1 MSAQASFTAEQLR
14 AIERRDGPLL
24 VSAGAGAGKTSVL
37 VERFVRSVIEDGA
50 AVDSILAITFT
61 EKAAAQLRARVRG
74 RFSECQRPVEARAT
88 ETAWIST
95 IHGFCAR
102 VLRTHAL
109 TAGLDPE
116 FRVMEALEAERLGL
130 EAFDLALLDFMG
142 KADEGKRLDLLV
154 RYGPDRL
161 ADMVRTAYSHLRSL
175 GHEHPRLPDLDAP
188 EPAGEVEELRAAAR
202 LALAELGASAG
213 KKVGAA
219 RAAVESCLELL
230 DADGLPEPAALKP
243 FGFSPGG
250 ANVLKGPACARYLE
264 ARNSLLAL
272 CAAQA
277 EFADHGHLRD
287 LLDAYGTRYEALKRE
302 RSGVDFDDLEL
313 RATRL
318 FAEEPEVCKGYAGRF
333 TQIMVDEF
341 QDTNR
346 LQNRLLAQL
355 GRDNLFRVGDERQ
368 SIYRFRH
375 ADVAVFREHRDAAE
389 AAGRAERVTVN
400 FRSRGEVLEAVD
412 ALFGSLW
419 GDSFEPLREGPA
431 AREGEPRSLP
441 CVELLVTDRC
451 AQRWKEHAGAE
462 EDEDAAE
469 ILFGASMRG
478 VPTWRAAEA
487 RVLARRIEQLT
498 GDGPYE
504 HREVV
509 VLVRAT
515 TNLSVYERAL
525 EERGIPTYVL
535 GGRGYWSQQQVADLR
550 AYLAALANPRDE
562 LALHSLLGSPI
573 VGVSLDALVLVADLG
588 RRAHGV
594 WDALERLVP
603 VDGGGRDEQAAA
615 LAAAL
620 PAEDLR
626 RLESFVSRFRGERMD
641 APRMSLERLI
651 DRAVTDSGYDR
662 TVLALPAGERRMANV
677 RKLMRMAREFE
688 AEEGRDLRGFIDF
701 VAERDLVQE
710 REGQAPLESEDVQA
724 VRLMTVH
731 RAKGLEFPV
740 VCVGDLG
747 KRGREED
754 SALRITEDGSV
765 GIRLASIKGD
775 RMDSAQLVQI
785 KERQRREDEEEE
797 RRVFYVAATRAQEHL
812 VLSGAT
818 DLENLPE
825 AADMEEPMRWIRS
838 ALHGRP
844 GVRAEEVRP
853 ADLDAALPA
862 ADRAP
867 GAPEPEPVGLDALQA
882 PALAAV
888 AVPAALPVSRLS
900 YSGLE
905 SYKRCGYRFYLE
917 RALKLPRGEE
927 LAPPDPPAVE
937 SDDPAGVEP
946 DARQAAESGAR
957 QVGAAAVE
965 AEQMARPLAA
975 SALPARLRGAL
986 IHQLLE
992 ALSFTS
998 PSPPPAG
1005 RIEELIAAH
1014 GQRVRQTD
1022 VADLQGMAASFAGT
1036 PLRERIAAARRV
1048 RTELP
1053 FSFPLEPEGAGGRRL
1068 LVNGVVD
1075 VHAVEADRVLIVD
1088 YKSDRLGDRDP
1099 ATLTAGS
1106 YGTQRIVY
1114 ALAALRSGAER
1125 AEVTYCFLERPEE
1138 PVSAVYEAAQAADLE
1153 RRLLEL
1159 AAGVVSGR
1167 FEPSERPHRE
1177 LCTGCP
1183 GQRALCIWG
1192 PERTTA
1198 PAGAASE

>member
-14 AIERRDGPLL
+14 AVERRDGPLL

-61 EKAAAQLRARVRG
+61 EKAASQLRARVRR
-74 RFSECQRPVEARAT
+74 RFSECERPADARAT

-116 FRVMEALEAERLGL
+116 FRVMEALESERLGL
-130 EAFDLALLDFMG
+130 EAFDLALLDFVG
-142 KADEGKRLDLLV
+142 EADEGERLDLLV

-161 ADMVRTAYSHLRSL
+161 ADMVRTTYSHLRSL

-188 EPAGEVEELRAAAR
+188 EPAAEVEELRSAAR
-202 LALAELGASAG
+202 LALTELGARNG
-213 KKVGAA
+213 KKVGHA
-219 RAAVESCLELL
+219 RVAVESCLELIE
-230 DADGLPEPAALKP
+230 ADGLPEPAALEP

-250 ANVLKGPACARYLE
+250 ANALKGPACARYLE
-264 ARNSLLAL
+264 AHNSLLAL
-272 CAAQA
+272 CTAQR
-277 EFADHGHLRD
+277 EFADHGHLRH
-287 LLDAYGTRYEALKRE
+287 LLEAYGTRYQALKRE

-318 FAEEPEVCKGYAGRF
+318 FAEEPEVCEGYARRF
-333 TQIMVDEF
+333 TEIMVDEF

-419 GDSFEPLREGPA
+419 GASFEPLREGPA

-441 CVELLVTDRC
+441 CVELLVTDRS
-451 AQRWKEHAGAE
+451 AQGWKERAGAE
-462 EDEDAAE
+462 EDEDTAE
-469 ILFGASMRG
+469 TLFGASMRG
-478 VPTWRAAEA
+478 VPAWRAAEA
-487 RVLARRIEQLT
+487 RILARRIEQLT

-562 LALHSLLGSPI
+562 LALHSLLASPLA
-573 VGVSLDALVLVADLG
+573 GVSLDALVLVADLG

-594 WDALERLVP
+594 WDTLERLVP
-603 VDGGGRDEQAAA
+603 LDGGGRDEQAAA
-615 LAAAL
+615 LAEAL

-626 RLESFVSRFRGERMD
+626 RLVSFVSRFRGKRMD

-688 AEEGRDLRGFIDF
+688 AEEGRDLRRFIDF

-710 REGQAPLESEDVQA
+710 REGQAPLESEDVDA

-731 RAKGLEFPV
+731 RAKGLEFPA
-740 VCVGDLG
+740 VCVADLG
-747 KRGREED
+747 KRGREDD

-765 GIRLASIKGD
+765 GIRLASIQGG
-775 RMDSAQLVQI
+775 RMDSAQLVRI

-818 DLENLPE
+818 DLERLPE
-825 AADMEEPMRWIRS
+825 AADMEEPMRWIR
-838 ALHGRP
+838 AGLHGRP
-844 GVRAEEVRP
+844 GTREEEVRP
-853 ADLDAALPA
+853 ADLEAALPA
-862 ADRAP
+862 SDREPA
-867 GAPEPEPVGLDALQA
+867 APEPQPVGLDALQA

-888 AVPAALPVSRLS
+888 AVPAALPVGRLS

-917 RALKLPRGEE
+917 RALKLPGGDEPH
-927 LAPPDPPAVE
+927 PPGGPRAESGRPPVVE
-937 SDDPAGVEP
+937 SDPPQAGE
-946 DARQAAESGAR
+946 AQL
-957 QVGAAAVE
+957 E
-965 AEQMARPLAA
+965 AEHTPGSPAA
-975 SALPARLRGAL
+975 SALPARLRGSL
-986 IHQLLE
+986 VHQLLE
-992 ALSFTS
+992 RLSFAS
-998 PSPPPAG
+998 PSPPPSE

-1014 GQRVRQTD
+1014 GQKVRQTD
-1022 VADLQGMAASFAGT
+1022 VADLQGMVASFAGT
-1036 PLRERIAAARRV
+1036 PLRERIAVALRV

-1053 FSFPLEPEGAGGRRL
+1053 FSFPLEPEGAGGRSL

-1099 ATLTAGS
+1099 ATLTAES
-1106 YGTQRIVY
+1106 YETQRIVY
-1114 ALAALRSGAER
+1114 ALAALRSGAAR
-1125 AEVTYCFLERPEE
+1125 AEVTYCFLERPDE
-1138 PVSAVYEAAQAADLE
+1138 PVSAVFEAVQAADLE

-1159 AAGVVSGR
+1159 AAGVVGGR

-1183 GQRALCIWG
+1183 GQRALCVWG

-1198 PAGAASE
+1198 PADAAPG